1 MIKTLNGGNG
11 KRMLDIETVVRERY
25 AKGAEEK
32 QESLCCPVTYDPKY
46 LKAIPKEILE
56 KDYGC
61 GDPSRYIRQ
70 GDVVLDLGSG
80 AGKICYIASQIVGPK
95 GRVIGVD
102 FNPAMLRLARKYQ
115 REVGERIGWHNVGFC
130 WGKIQDLQTDLIAVE
145 EALSKR
151 PIATM
156 DDFFQFEDV
165 HRSIRQGK
173 KLIEDESIDVIVS
186 NCVLNLVRTED
197 KEQLFR
203 EMHRVLK
210 KGGRVALSDIVSDEE
225 VPEDLKQ
232 DPELWSGCVSGAF
245 TEKAMI
251 EALERN
257 GFYGICLDKFDAKPW
272 KTVRGIEFRSV
283 TVTATKGKEGPC
295 WERNQAVMYK
305 GPWKQVT
312 DDDKHVLK
320 RGVRTAV
327 CDKTFQIY
335 SKEPYRADMILI
347 EPRKEVPI
355 SKAKAFDC
363 ARGVERHPK
372 ETKGHAYS
380 DTSTPQTNCLDGGC
394 C

>member
-1 MIKTLNGGNG
+1 MVKTLSGGNG
-11 KRMLDIETVVRERY
+11 KRTLDIETAVRERY
-25 AKGAEEK
+25 ELGAQVK

-46 LKAIPKEILE
+46 LKVIPQEILE

-95 GRVIGVD
+95 GKVIGVD
-102 FNPAMLRLARKYQ
+102 FNPAMLSLARKYQ
-115 REVGERIGWHNVGFC
+115 QEVGKRIGWHNIGFC
-130 WGKIQDLQTDLIAVE
+130 WGRIQDLQTDLVAVE
-145 EALSKR
+145 EALGKR

-156 DDFFQFEDV
+156 EDFFGFEEV
-165 HRSIRQGK
+165 QRRIRQSK

-197 KEQLFR
+197 KEELFR

-225 VPEDLKQ
+225 VPEDLKV
-232 DPELWSGCVSGAF
+232 DPELWSGCISGAF

-272 KTVRGIEFRSV
+272 KTVRGIEFRSI
-283 TVTATKGKEGPC
+283 TITAYKGKEGPC

-305 GPWKQVT
+305 GPWKQVL

-335 SKEPYRADMILI
+335 SKEPYRADLIFI
-347 EPRKEVPI
+347 EPRKEIPLA
-355 SKAKAFDC
+355 KAKAFDC
-363 ARGVERHPK
+363 ARGVQRHPK
-372 ETKGHAYS
+372 ETKGLAYRK
-380 DTSTPQTNCLDGGC
+380 TSESNSNCLDGGC